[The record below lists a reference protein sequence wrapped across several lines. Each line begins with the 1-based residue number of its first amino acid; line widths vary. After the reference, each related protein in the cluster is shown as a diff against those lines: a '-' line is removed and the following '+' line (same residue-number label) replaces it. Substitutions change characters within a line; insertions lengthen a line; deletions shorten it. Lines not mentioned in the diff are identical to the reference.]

1 MSAEPI
7 GPQADVD
14 SVVRYLADLSER
26 IRTMQEEADRYR
38 AWLATQL
45 PNGTHHIAG
54 LKVFVQTS
62 RRFDATYAAKILPAE
77 WIERVSR
84 PVVDRALAEALLP
97 PDLYRTCQIEGKRSV
112 RLT

>member
-1 MSAEPI
+1 MARPHTAGFCIPTSPRDP
-7 GPQADVD
+7 GRV
-14 SVVRYLADLSER
+14 
-26 IRTMQEEADRYR
+26 EADRYR